1 MSEYIEIESEADE
14 DEQNLIHFFTNL
26 PLTAKE
32 REESYTSIDEML
44 EGSAVAQ
51 ALAGVDGIV
60 TLTLSEGD
68 MSIKKEDD
76 IDEYAL
82 IADVSAVIKDF
93 FLWRSFAGLKAII
106 L

>member
-14 DEQNLIHFFTNL
+14 DQQNLIHFFTNL

-32 REESYTSIDEML
+32 QEETYTSVEQML

-60 TLTLSEGD
+60 SLTLTEGD
-68 MSIKKEDD
+68 MSIVKDEE

-93 FLWRSFAGLKAII
+93 FLWS
-106 L
+106 